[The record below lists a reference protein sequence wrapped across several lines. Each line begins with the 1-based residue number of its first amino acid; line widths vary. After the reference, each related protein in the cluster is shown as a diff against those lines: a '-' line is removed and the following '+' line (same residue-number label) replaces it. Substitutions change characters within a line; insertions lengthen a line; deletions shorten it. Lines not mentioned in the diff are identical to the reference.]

1 MSRGDGDFLARW
13 SSRKLK
19 ARVEPDPEP
28 AAPPVAAVPAGA
40 APARAVEPDRPDE
53 EVLREL
59 GLPDPDTLVKGDDFS
74 AFLGARVPA
83 RLRRRALRRLW
94 VSDPVLANLDGLNDY
109 EEDFTDAATV
119 VKDLK
124 TAYRVGRG
132 FLRDEDETAVSASAG
147 GDGEA
152 ASEEVA
158 EARDKPG
165 APAGA
170 EDAPV
175 AQVDRMP
182 VAESGE
188 EVGDGSD
195 EDTGISGSTVEVED
209 AAPRP
214 RRMRFRF
221 SAG

>member
-1 MSRGDGDFLARW
+1 LSGGDGDFLARW

-19 ARVEPDPEP
+19 ARAEPDPEP
-28 AAPPVAAVPAGA
+28 AAPPAAVVPADA
-40 APARAVEPDRPDE
+40 APVGVEPDRPDE
-53 EVLREL
+53 EILREL

-83 RLRRRALRRLW
+83 RLRTRALRRLW

-132 FLRDEDETAVSASAG
+132 FLRDEDETAASASAG

-152 ASEEVA
+152 AAAPEEV
-158 EARDKPG
+158 RDEPG
-165 APAGA
+165 APADA
-170 EDAPV
+170 EDAEV
-175 AQVDRMP
+175 AQ
-182 VAESGE
+182 AESASASGAGE

-195 EDTGISGSTVEVED
+195 GDTGVPDSAMEAEE